1 MSTQIATTL
10 DVRQIP
16 PPERHTLIFGRFDAL
31 KPGEALQLVNDHDPQ
46 PLRWQF
52 EDRLRGSFDWTYLK
66 SGPDLWRIQIGK
78 LKAKASG
85 WAEDSCCSGGACC
98 G

>member
-1 MSTQIATTL
+1 MSNETTTTL
-10 DVRQIP
+10 DVRLIP
-16 PPERHTLIFGRFDAL
+16 PPERHAQIFGRFDAL
-31 KPGEALQLVNDHDPQ
+31 EPGQALELVNDHDPK

-52 EDRLRGSFDWTYLK
+52 EDRLRGGFDWSYLE
-66 SGPDLWRIQIGK
+66 SGPALWRVRIGK
-78 LKAKASG
+78 LKTKASG